1 MFARVSALK
10 APAPAFEPASVEERA
25 AALGAEFERLPA
37 EAIVAR
43 AIEEFRGR
51 IALVSS
57 FGAEA
62 AALLHVVAR
71 IDRAT
76 PVIFLDTGKHFAQTI
91 SYREDL
97 TRALGLADVRDI
109 RPAAE
114 ETALADRKGDLW
126 RRDNDAC
133 CALRKVRPLGGALA
147 GFDAWF
153 TGRKRVHGA
162 LRAFLPIVD
171 AAPPHIKI
179 NPLARWTGEDVEA
192 YAATHA
198 LPPHPLVE
206 QGFASIGCWP
216 CTAPVATGDDPRAGR
231 WRGLAKTECGIHRA
245 PVRRSSAETA

>member
-1 MFARVSALK
+1 MSARVSALRAR
-10 APAPAFEPASVEERA
+10 APEARPLSIGERA
-25 AALGAEFERLPA
+25 AALGAEFESLPA

-43 AIEEFRGR
+43 AIEEFGGR

-62 AALLHVVAR
+62 AALLHVVAK
-71 IDRAT
+71 IDRST
-76 PVIFLDTGKHFAQTI
+76 PVIFLDTGKHFAQTM

-97 TRALGLADVRDI
+97 ARALGLTDVRDI
-109 RPAAE
+109 RPPAD
-114 ETALADRKGDLW
+114 ETGRADPKGDLW

-133 CALRKVRPLGGALA
+133 CALRKVRPLAGALA

-162 LRAFLPIVD
+162 LRAFLPVVE
-171 AAPPHIKI
+171 ASAPHIKI

-192 YAATHA
+192 YAAKHD

-206 QGFASIGCWP
+206 QGFRSIGCWP

-231 WRGLAKTECGIHRA
+231 WRGLQKTECGIHRA
-245 PVRRSSAETA
+245 GFTPRPAETA

>member
-1 MFARVSALK
+1 MNARVVALRPL
-10 APAPAFEPASVEERA
+10 APPDDPPSIEARA
-25 AALGAEFERLPA
+25 AMLDAEAQALPA

-43 AIEEFRGR
+43 ATEEFRGR

-62 AALLHVVAR
+62 AALLHVVAKV
-71 IDRAT
+71 DPST

-97 TRALGLADVRDI
+97 ARQLGLADVRDI
-109 RPAAE
+109 RPLTE
-114 ETALADRKGDLW
+114 EAVREDPKGDLW

-133 CALRKVRPLGGALA
+133 CALRKVRPLAGALS

-162 LRAFLPIVD
+162 LRAFLPIVE
-171 AAPPHIKI
+171 AAAPHIKI
-179 NPLARWTGEDVEA
+179 NPLARWSAEDVEA
-192 YAATHA
+192 YALAHG

-206 QGFASIGCWP
+206 QGFPSIGCWP
-216 CTAPVATGDDPRAGR
+216 CTAPTAKGDDPRAGR
-231 WRGLAKTECGIHRA
+231 WRGLGKTECGIHRDVVT
-245 PVRRSSAETA
+245 PRLQETA

>member
-1 MFARVSALK
+1 MTARVAAIRALSPSFR
-10 APAPAFEPASVEERA
+10 APSLEEQA
-25 AALGAEFERLPA
+25 AELDREAQTLPA

-43 AIEEFRGR
+43 AIKEFRGR

-62 AALLHVVAR
+62 ASLLHIVSRV
-71 IDRAT
+71 DPAT

-91 SYREDL
+91 SYRQDL
-97 TRALGLADVRDI
+97 ARDLGLTDVRDV
-109 RPAAE
+109 RPITEDAARE
-114 ETALADRKGDLW
+114 DPRGDLW

-133 CALRKVRPLGGALA
+133 CALRKVRPLETALA

-153 TGRKRVHGA
+153 TGRKRVHGS
-162 LRAFLPIVD
+162 LRAFLPIVE
-171 AAPPHIKI
+171 AAPPQVKI

-192 YAATHA
+192 YAAKNGLA
-198 LPPHPLVE
+198 PHPLVS

-216 CTAPVATGDDPRAGR
+216 CTAPIAKGDDPRAGR

-245 PVRRSSAETA
+245 AGQGKD

>member
-1 MFARVSALK
+1 MSARVSALRAR
-10 APAPAFEPASVEERA
+10 APEAEPLSVEESA
-25 AALGAEFERLPA
+25 ASLGAEFETLPA

-43 AIEEFRGR
+43 AIDEFRGR

-71 IDRAT
+71 IDRTT

-91 SYREDL
+91 AYREDL
-97 TRALGLADVRDI
+97 ARALGLTDVRDI
-109 RPAAE
+109 RPPAE
-114 ETALADRKGDLW
+114 ETAAADPKGDLW

-133 CALRKVRPLGGALA
+133 CALRKVRPLGLALA

-162 LRAFLPIVD
+162 LRAFLPIVEA
-171 AAPPHIKI
+171 AAPRIKI

-192 YAATHA
+192 YAKRHD
-198 LPPHPLVE
+198 LPAHPLVE

-216 CTAPVATGDDPRAGR
+216 CTAPVAAGDDRRAGR
-231 WRGLAKTECGIHRA
+231 WRGLSKTECGIHRGGVT
-245 PVRRSSAETA
+245 PRIAETA

>member
-1 MFARVSALK
+1 MSARVSALRAR
-10 APAPAFEPASVEERA
+10 APEAESLSIEERA
-25 AALGAEFERLPA
+25 AALGAEFETLPA

-43 AIEEFRGR
+43 ALDEFRGR

-57 FGAEA
+57 FGSEA

-71 IDRAT
+71 IDRTT

-97 TRALGLADVRDI
+97 SRALGLTDVRDI
-109 RPAAE
+109 RPLAE
-114 ETALADRKGDLW
+114 ETAEADPKGDLW

-133 CALRKVRPLGGALA
+133 CALRKVRPLEGALA

-162 LRAFLPIVD
+162 LRAFLPIVET
-171 AAPPHIKI
+171 APPHIKI

-192 YAATHA
+192 YAAKYD
-198 LPPHPLVE
+198 LPAHPLVE
-206 QGFASIGCWP
+206 QGFRSIGCWP
-216 CTAPVATGDDPRAGR
+216 CTAPVAAGDDPRAGR
-231 WRGLAKTECGIHRA
+231 WRGLSKTECGIHRGA
-245 PVRRSSAETA
+245 VTQRIAETA

>member
-1 MFARVSALK
+1 MSARVSVLRARALEV
-10 APAPAFEPASVEERA
+10 EPASVEDRA
-25 AALGAEFERLPA
+25 AMLAAEFEALPA

-43 AIEEFRGR
+43 AIDEFRGR

-62 AALLHVVAR
+62 AALLHVVAKV
-71 IDRAT
+71 DRTT

-97 TRALGLADVRDI
+97 ARALGLTDVRDI
-109 RPAAE
+109 RPPSE
-114 ETALADRKGDLW
+114 ETAQSDPKGDLW

-133 CALRKVRPLGGALA
+133 CTLRKVRPLGRSLA

-153 TGRKRVHGA
+153 TGRKRMHGA
-162 LRAFLPIVD
+162 LRAFLPIVE

-179 NPLARWTGEDVEA
+179 NPLARWTGADVEA
-192 YAATHA
+192 HAAKHG
-198 LPPHPLVE
+198 LPAHPLVE

-216 CTAPVATGDDPRAGR
+216 CTAPVAAGDDRRAGR
-231 WRGLAKTECGIHRA
+231 WRGLSKTECGIHRGEVTA
-245 PVRRSSAETA
+245 RIAETA

>member
-1 MFARVSALK
+1 MTARVLALRS
-10 APAPAFEPASVEERA
+10 PAPSFETPSFEGRA
-25 AALGAEFERLPA
+25 AMLDA
-37 EAIVAR
+37 EAQSLSAEAVVAR

-62 AALLHVVAR
+62 AALLHIVAR
-71 IDRAT
+71 TDRTT

-97 TRALGLADVRDI
+97 ARELGLTDVRDI
-109 RPAAE
+109 RPQTEEAAQE
-114 ETALADRKGDLW
+114 DPKGDLW

-133 CALRKVRPLGGALA
+133 CALRKVRPLAGALSE
-147 GFDAWF
+147 FDAWF

-162 LRAFLPIVD
+162 LRAHLPIVE
-171 AAPPHIKI
+171 AAPQHIKI

-192 YAATHA
+192 YAAAHG

-206 QGFASIGCWP
+206 QGFPSIGCWP
-216 CTAPVATGDDPRAGR
+216 CTAPTAKGDDVRAGR
-231 WRGLAKTECGIHRA
+231 WRGLGKTECGIHRDSVS
-245 PVRRSSAETA
+245 PPLLETA

>member
-1 MFARVSALK
+1 MAARVLALK
-10 APAPAFEPASVEERA
+10 SFAPEPEPLSLEERA
-25 AALGAEFERLPA
+25 AMLDAEAQSLPA

-62 AALLHVVAR
+62 LALLHIVAKV
-71 IDRAT
+71 DRAT
-76 PVIFLDTGKHFAQTI
+76 PVLFLETGKHFAQTI
-91 SYREDL
+91 AYREDL
-97 TRALGLADVRDI
+97 ARQLGLTGVRDI
-109 RPAAE
+109 RPSPEEAALE
-114 ETALADRKGDLW
+114 DPKGDLW

-133 CALRKVRPLGGALA
+133 CALRKVRPLTSTLS

-162 LRAFLPIVD
+162 LRAFLPIVE

-192 YAATHA
+192 YASAHA
-198 LPPHPLVE
+198 LPPHPLVA
-206 QGFASIGCWP
+206 QGFPSIGCWP
-216 CTAPVATGDDPRAGR
+216 CTAPIASGDDARSGR
-231 WRGLAKTECGIHRA
+231 WRGLSKTECGIHRKTVS
-245 PVRRSSAETA
+245 PRISETA